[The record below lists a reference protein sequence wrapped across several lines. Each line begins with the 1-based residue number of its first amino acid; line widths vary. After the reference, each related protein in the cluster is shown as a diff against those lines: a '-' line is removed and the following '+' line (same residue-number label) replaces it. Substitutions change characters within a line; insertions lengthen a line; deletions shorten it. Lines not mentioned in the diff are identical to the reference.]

1 MYSSLVSICN
11 SFSLLTLPC
20 LDFELMKLMLR
31 IFYKFS
37 VVYSC
42 LWPLNICVHIVS
54 VGKKIKYDGFNSSF
68 LQRFY
73 NIGFIWIEM
82 WEILVIYVLF
92 SIKWS
97 YHLSLA
103 FNSFISFSKKVSKR
117 NIQCCHV
124 CSGRLASSGRT
135 YVCRCHQ
142 CGRLA
147 HLGSFF

>member
-1 MYSSLVSICN
+1 MLPNMQKLGLRDITPYCQIYNVFFIGLYLQLV
-11 SFSLLTLPC
+11 SLLTLPC

-82 WEILVIYVLF
+82 
-92 SIKWS
+92 
-97 YHLSLA
+97 
-103 FNSFISFSKKVSKR
+103 
-117 NIQCCHV
+117 
-124 CSGRLASSGRT
+124 
-135 YVCRCHQ
+135 
-142 CGRLA
+142 
-147 HLGSFF
+147 